1 MEIGN
6 NGIARWNGLGTE
18 QEQTETEVRTLERVI
33 FHIDVNSAF
42 LSWEAVYRLHVLGD
56 THDLRE
62 IPSAVAGD
70 VKKRHG
76 IILARSIPAKRFGV
90 RTGDMISDATKL
102 CPNLKLVPPHYDLYA
117 ASSKAFMKILRDFS
131 PCVEQYSIDEAFC
144 DMSETIALYGTPV
157 VAANLIRQRIKDELG
172 FTVNIGVSCNK
183 LLAKM
188 ASDFTKPDRVHTL
201 FPDEVPT
208 KMWPLPVGDLFFVGR
223 ATKKKL
229 KNLGINTIGDLAKTD
244 VSILK
249 AHLKKHG
256 ELIHDFANGTDVSLV
271 SSQTVANKG
280 YGNST
285 TIAFDVED
293 AVTAKLVLLGLSETV
308 ATRLREDNML
318 ARVIAVDIVDSEFNR
333 SSHQMTLYEPT
344 NGTSEIYQ
352 AACKLF
358 DNLWNQAPIRH
369 LGVHTS
375 KVEEDSGMRQLNLFD
390 MEKNEKLAALDKA
403 IDSIRD
409 RYGADSVMRASFVG
423 SKIYHMSGG
432 IPPEKRKVNYK
443 DVKF

>member
-1 MEIGN
+1 M
-6 NGIARWNGLGTE
+6 
-18 QEQTETEVRTLERVI
+18 ERVI

-42 LSWEAVYRLHVLGD
+42 LSWEAVYRIHVLGA
-56 THDLRE
+56 TTDLRT

-76 IILARSIPAKRFGV
+76 IILARSIPAKQYGV

-102 CPNLKLVPPHYDLYA
+102 CPKLTLVPPHYDLYEK
-117 ASSKAFMKILRDFS
+117 SSKAFMKILREFS

-144 DMSETIALYGTPV
+144 DMTETVALYGTPV
-157 VAANLIRQRIKDELG
+157 VAANLIKDRIKEELG
-172 FTVNIGVSCNK
+172 FTVNIGVSNNK

-201 FPDEVPT
+201 FPEEVPK

-223 ATKKKL
+223 ATKKRL
-229 KNLGINTIGDLAKTD
+229 KYLGIRTIGELANTD

-249 AHLKKHG
+249 AHFKKHG
-256 ELIHDFANGTDVSLV
+256 ELIYEFANGIDVSLV
-271 SSQTVANKG
+271 SSETVANKG

-293 AVTAKLVLLGLSETV
+293 ALTAKLVLLGLAEKV
-308 ATRLREDNML
+308 ATRLRNDGMV
-318 ARVIAVDIVDSEFNR
+318 ARVVAVEIVDSEFNR
-333 SSHQMTLYEPT
+333 TSHQMTLFSST
-344 NGTSEIYQ
+344 NGTSEIYH

-358 DNLWNQAPIRH
+358 DALWDQSPIRH
-369 LGVHTS
+369 LGIHTS
-375 KVEEDSGMRQLNLFD
+375 KVTEDDGMRQMNLFD
-390 MEKNEKLAALDKA
+390 MEKNEKLAKLDRA

-409 RYGADSVMRASFVG
+409 RYGEDAVMRASFVG
-423 SKIYHMSGG
+423 SKIYHMTGG
-432 IPPEKRKVNYK
+432 ISPEKRKVNYK